1 MKLQKTWIF
10 QKSANPH
17 FPCKTAEG
25 YIQHVLSHQ
34 AIKKDI
40 VFCLA
45 EENRDWQ
52 NPECQRFKESQHPAK
67 GGKKKKCRRK
77 VMFFKIVPGP

>member
-1 MKLQKTWIF
+1 MKLQKAWIF

-25 YIQHVLSHQ
+25 YRQHVLSHQ

-45 EENRDWQ
+45 EDNREIGKALNAKGLKNYNIQ
-52 NPECQRFKESQHPAK
+52 PKEKKESV
-67 GGKKKKCRRK
+67 GGK
-77 VMFFKIVPGP
+77 